1 MGGVSSKK
9 YLVRSL
15 GCKANIVDGQSIE
28 KALQLHG
35 WTPAKSEGQAT
46 LCIVNSCTVT
56 DEADR
61 QSRKL
66 ASRMA
71 SRNPEACVV
80 ITGCSAEVDP
90 ERLAGT
96 PGVRY
101 IIGNSDKPR
110 LVDLLLSEV
119 ESKTTTAPRDRASI
133 LGQVRGYDE
142 MLSRHPMD
150 REWPSAE
157 AQFPRGLTLK
167 EGNTLRTRSFLK
179 IQDGCNSFC
188 TYCVI
193 PYGRGPSRSQPPE
206 QVIEQVRGLV
216 EQGIREIVL
225 TGTNIGD
232 YGADWG
238 EELPNG
244 IKLAQLTR
252 RILEDTRLE
261 RLRMSS
267 LDPTEITPE
276 MMDQVVEFQDRL
288 CPHFHVSLQ
297 SPHSR
302 VLRAMKRR
310 YTTVEVERCLNRIQ
324 EKIPHAYIGMDVI
337 TGFPGET
344 LEEFN
349 RSCELLQQLPW
360 ARLHVFPYSERKG
373 TPATR
378 LSDSV
383 EQGERQR
390 RARFLLSLSQERQQ
404 IHYRRRWKDSG
415 GVLTRV
421 LIERPMTLQTSRGGT
436 ERSFWPGYT
445 PDYLRVL
452 LPRLQA
458 SEDLWNRQ
466 VSVGIEEIVEEPE
479 NQDIAFKVRLL

>member
-1 MGGVSSKK
+1 MTTRK

-28 KALQLHG
+28 KALQLRG
-35 WTPAKSEGQAT
+35 WTPAEDEHDAS

-61 QSRKL
+61 QSR
-66 ASRMA
+66 RMA
-71 SRNPEACVV
+71 SRLASRNPDACVV

-96 PGVRY
+96 RGVRY
-101 IIGNSDKPR
+101 IVGNSDKPR
-110 LVDLLLSEV
+110 IVDLLLSKI
-119 ESKTTTAPRDRASI
+119 ESGQASAPRDKASI

-142 MLSRHPMD
+142 MISRHPMD

-157 AQFPRGLTLK
+157 AQFPRGMVLD

-206 QVIEQVRGLV
+206 QVIEQVRGLIDRGV
-216 EQGIREIVL
+216 REIVL

-244 IKLAQLTR
+244 VKLAQLTR
-252 RILEDTRLE
+252 RILVETSLE

-267 LDPTEITPE
+267 LDPTEITQDLIE
-276 MMDQVVEFQDRL
+276 QSLEFKGRL

-310 YTTVEVERCLNRIQ
+310 YTLVEVERCLEAIRSRLPN
-324 EKIPHAYIGMDVI
+324 AYVGMDII

-344 LEEFN
+344 LEEFEQ
-349 RSCELLQQLPW
+349 SCAHLERLPW
-360 ARLHVFPYSERKG
+360 TRLHVFPYSERAG

-378 LSDSV
+378 LAGAV
-383 EQGERQR
+383 PVAERQR
-390 RARFLLSLSQERQQ
+390 RARVLLELSRKRQRS
-404 IHYRRRWKDSG
+404 HFERRWAETG
-415 GVLTRV
+415 GILEHV
-421 LIERPMTLQTSRGGT
+421 LIERPMQTSLAHD
-436 ERSFWPGYT
+436 EPEAEFWPGYT
-445 PDYLRVL
+445 LDYLRVL
-452 LPRLQA
+452 AARQSP
-458 SEDLWNRQ
+458 SEDLWNALTR
-466 VSVGIEEIVEEPE
+466 VRILRLVEDPR
-479 NQDIAFKVRLL
+479 NQDIAFEVRLL

>member
-1 MGGVSSKK
+1 MRPGR

-15 GCKANIVDGQSIE
+15 GCKANIADGQSIE
-28 KALQLHG
+28 KELQQRG
-35 WTPAKSEGQAT
+35 WAPAADEAQAS

-61 QSRKL
+61 QSRRL
-66 ASRMA
+66 ASRLA
-71 SRNPEACVV
+71 SKNPDACVV

-96 PGVRY
+96 KGVRY

-110 LVDLLLSEV
+110 LVELLLSEL
-119 ESKTTTAPRDRASI
+119 ESNVSAGTAPGEKASI

-150 REWPSAE
+150 REWPTAE
-157 AQFPRGLTLK
+157 AQFPRGVVLD

-193 PYGRGPSRSQPPE
+193 PYGRGPSRSQSPE
-206 QVIEQVRGLV
+206 QVVEQVRGLIERGV
-216 EQGIREIVL
+216 REVVL

-244 IKLAQLTR
+244 VKLARLAR
-252 RILEDTRLE
+252 MILAETKLE
-261 RLRMSS
+261 RLRTGS

-276 MMDQVVEFQDRL
+276 LVDLVAESQGRL

-297 SPHSR
+297 SPHTR

-310 YTTVEVERCLNRIQ
+310 YTHVEVEHCLERIRSAA
-324 EKIPHAYIGMDVI
+324 PSAYVGMDVI

-344 LEEFN
+344 ADEFARTCEQLE
-349 RSCELLQQLPW
+349 SLPW
-360 ARLHVFPYSERKG
+360 SRLHVFPYSERAG

-378 LSDSV
+378 LP
-383 EQGERQR
+383 GAIPPAERRR
-390 RARFLLSLSQERQQ
+390 RARVLLELSRKRQRE
-404 IHYRRRWKDSG
+404 HFERRWEESG
-415 GVLTRV
+415 GILDGVL
-421 LIERPMTLQTSRGGT
+421 LERPTTVQTAPGGP
-436 ERSFWPGYT
+436 EIEVWPGHT
-445 PDYLRVL
+445 PDYLKVL
-452 LPRLQA
+452 LGRA
-458 SEDLWNRQ
+458 GAAEDLWNHTVRVQ
-466 VSVGIEEIVEEPE
+466 ILGIVEDHK
-479 NQDIAFKVRLL
+479 NQDIAFEVRLL

>member
-1 MGGVSSKK
+1 MKSRK

-15 GCKANIVDGQSIE
+15 GCKANFVDGQTIE
-28 KALQLHG
+28 MALQLRG
-35 WTPAKSEGQAT
+35 WSPAETEQDAS

-61 QSRKL
+61 QSRK
-66 ASRMA
+66 MA
-71 SRNPEACVV
+71 SRLASKNPGSCVV

-96 PGVRY
+96 KGVRY
-101 IIGNSDKPR
+101 IIGNSDKPKI
-110 LVDLLLSEV
+110 VDLLLSEI
-119 ESKTTTAPRDRASI
+119 ESGAASTTRDHASI

-157 AQFPRGLTLK
+157 AQFPRGMVLD

-193 PYGRGPSRSQPPE
+193 PYGRGPSRSQHPE
-206 QVIEQVRGLV
+206 QVIEQVHGLV
-216 EQGIREIVL
+216 ERGVREVVL

-238 EELPNG
+238 DELPNG
-244 IKLAQLTR
+244 VKLAKLTR
-252 RILEDTRLE
+252 KILTETRLE

-267 LDPTEITPE
+267 LDPTEITSDLIE
-276 MMDQVVEFQDRL
+276 QVGEFGERL

-310 YTTVEVERCLNRIQ
+310 YTFVEVERCL
-324 EKIPHAYIGMDVI
+324 EKIRTHIPNAYVGMDVI

-344 LEEFN
+344 LEEFEQT
-349 RSCELLQQLPW
+349 CAQLEGLFW
-360 ARLHVFPYSERKG
+360 TRLHVFPYSEREG

-378 LSDSV
+378 LPGSV
-383 EQGERQR
+383 PPSERQR
-390 RARFLLSLSQERQQ
+390 RARVLIELSRKRQRS
-404 IHYRRRWKDSG
+404 HFERRWQETG
-415 GVLTRV
+415 GILDQV
-421 LIERPMTLQTSRGGT
+421 LIERPTRLPGALAGAGA
-436 ERSFWPGYT
+436 EFWPGYT
-445 PDYLRVL
+445 RDYLRVL
-452 LPRLQA
+452 LARQA
-458 SEDLWNRQ
+458 PSQDLWNHLLQ
-466 VSVGIEEIVEEPE
+466 VQILGIVEDPQ
-479 NQDIAFKVRLL
+479 NQDIAFEVGLL

>member
-1 MGGVSSKK
+1 MTTRK

-28 KALQLHG
+28 KALQLRG
-35 WTPAKSEGQAT
+35 WSPAESEHDAS

-61 QSRKL
+61 QSRK
-66 ASRMA
+66 MA
-71 SRNPEACVV
+71 SRLASKNPEACVV

-96 PGVRY
+96 RGVRY
-101 IIGNSDKPR
+101 IVGNSDKPR
-110 LVDLLLSEV
+110 IVDLLLSEI
-119 ESKTTTAPRDRASI
+119 ESGNAATPREQASI

-157 AQFPRGLTLK
+157 AQFPRGMVLD

-206 QVIEQVRGLV
+206 QVVEQVRGLV
-216 EQGIREIVL
+216 ERGVREVVL

-244 IKLAQLTR
+244 VKLAALTR
-252 RILEDTRLE
+252 RILTETSLE

-267 LDPTEITPE
+267 LDPTEITSDLIE
-276 MMDQVVEFQDRL
+276 QVVEFGGRL

-310 YTTVEVERCLNRIQ
+310 YTAVEVERCLERIRSR
-324 EKIPHAYIGMDVI
+324 IPHAYVGMDVI

-344 LEEFN
+344 LEEFEQTCTQLE
-349 RSCELLQQLPW
+349 RLPW
-360 ARLHVFPYSERKG
+360 TRLHVFPYSERAG

-378 LSDSV
+378 LPGPV
-383 EQGERQR
+383 PATERQR
-390 RARFLLSLSQERQQ
+390 RARVLIELSRKRQRS
-404 IHYRRRWKDSG
+404 HFERRWEESG
-415 GVLTRV
+415 GLLEQV
-421 LIERPMTLQTSRGGT
+421 LIERPTRTALAHH
-436 ERSFWPGYT
+436 EPEAEFWPGYT

-452 LPRLQA
+452 LPRQ
-458 SEDLWNRQ
+458 SPCEDLWNELAR
-466 VSVGIEEIVEEPE
+466 VRILRVVEDPQ
-479 NQDIAFKVRLL
+479 NQDIAFEVGLL